1 MKKEENYNKNKK
13 KKEKNYNKKKL
24 KLNDINLEDN
34 RILIIDEEID
44 GGLARKTVELLLKLD
59 KMNHRDITIYL
70 NCPGGSVSDGFM
82 IYDIM
87 QHIKSR
93 VKTIAVGRVA
103 SFGTILLLG
112 GANGYRFIGAN
123 SEVMIHEVSS
133 MCMGS
138 VTNMKERLDHSFD
151 LNNKIA
157 KLIVSKTKLSFKQV
171 KEYTKKKDKYFDA
184 KQAVK
189 LGFADKLI

>member
-1 MKKEENYNKNKK
+1 MTKEKNYKKNKK
-13 KKEKNYNKKKL
+13 KNNKDYNKKKI
-24 KLNDINLEDN
+24 NDINLEDN

-44 GGLARKTVELLLKLD
+44 GSLARKTVELLLKLD
-59 KMNHRDITIYL
+59 KMNHKDITIYL

-112 GANGYRFIGAN
+112 GSNGYRFIGAN

-138 VTNMKERLDHSFD
+138 VTNMQERLDHSFD
-151 LNNKIA
+151 LNNKIV
-157 KLIVSKTKLSFKQV
+157 KLIVSKTKLSFEQV

-184 KQAVK
+184 KQALK
-189 LGFADKLI
+189 LGFVDKIIN